1 MRHNA
6 NSHNAISHNAK
17 MRLLPALVLLLTLC
31 SCGDA
36 VPERQTGQIRQNE
49 STGQGHEQA
58 QPENFEA
65 YQAPAFAEAVFHA
78 DLAEGNE
85 RAKIDLSQVSQGYVG
100 VSARSE
106 QRVKLQ
112 VIKDDEAAY
121 NYDIPSDGTPVIIPL
136 SGGDGTYSFFVG
148 EHVKEK
154 SYAPLHVTECEVKL
168 QDEFQPFLRP
178 SMYVNYSQDSECVR
192 KAAELAENAEN
203 ALDVVNAVFE
213 YICDHVTY
221 DKEKAATVQTGYL
234 PDLDETLATGKGIC
248 FDYAALAAGMLRSQG
263 IPTKMVFGYVSPD
276 DIYHAWNMFYTEETG
291 WVAVNYEVK
300 AGDWY
305 RLDTTFSANGADNTF
320 IGDGSN
326 YADVYYY

>member
-1 MRHNA
+1 MRRNA
-6 NSHNAISHNAK
+6 NL
-17 MRLLPALVLLLTLC
+17 RLLPVLVLLLAIC
-31 SCGDA
+31 GCGDS
-36 VPERQTGQIRQNE
+36 VPGGQNGQTNQSRADGQSAQTGQKQDQQKDFN
-49 STGQGHEQA
+49 
-58 QPENFEA
+58 P
-65 YQAPAFAEAVFHA
+65 YQAPAFADSVFHA
-78 DLAEGNE
+78 ELAEGND

-100 VSARSE
+100 VSAQSE
-106 QRVKLQ
+106 RRVKLQ

-178 SMYVNYSQDSECVR
+178 SLYVNYSKDSECVR
-192 KAAELAENAEN
+192 KAAELAGNAES
-203 ALDVVNAVFE
+203 ALGVVTAVFE
-213 YICDHVTY
+213 YICDNVTY
-221 DKEKAATVQTGYL
+221 DQEKAATVQTGYL
-234 PDLDETLATGKGIC
+234 PDLDETLASGKGIC

-263 IPTKMVFGYVSPD
+263 IPTKIVFGYVSPG

-291 WVAVNYEVK
+291 WVSVSYEVK

-305 RLDTTFSANGADNTF
+305 RLDTTFSANGADDTF

-326 YADVYYY
+326 YVDVYYY